1 MNCKRRAGFTLLE
14 MLVVLAVL
22 AILATLV
29 MPSNA
34 NRHIQQ
40 QVVESVELVERYKGH
55 LEALYF
61 ATGSFP
67 LDNEAAKMPEPDKL
81 IGSYLQRVVVDNG
94 AMHLQFGRKFPESLT
109 GKWLSIRPLVVEGS
123 PVSPISWVCGYDA
136 IAEGMKAV
144 VDNRTNLELAYLPLR
159 CR

>member
-1 MNCKRRAGFTLLE
+1 MIHRRVAGFTLLE

-40 QVVESVELVERYKGH
+40 QVVESVELVERYKDH
-55 LEALYF
+55 LEAHYV
-61 ATGSFP
+61 ASGSFP
-67 LDNEAAKMPEPDKL
+67 EDNEAANMPEPDKL
-81 IGSYLQRVVVDNG
+81 IGSYLQRVEVDNG
-94 AMHLQFGRKFPESLT
+94 AMHLQFGRKFPESLA
-109 GKWLSIRPLVVEGS
+109 GYWLSIRPLVVEGS
-123 PVSPISWVCGYDA
+123 PYSPLSWVCGYDT
-136 IAEGMKAV
+136 IPEGFEAA
-144 VDNRTNLELAYLPLR
+144 VDNRTDLELRYLPLR